1 MSNSWFQFKQ
11 FKINQEKTAMKVGV
25 DGVLL
30 GAVSHFGNAEKILDI
45 GAGTGLLS
53 LMTAQ
58 RTNAEITALEI
69 EKDAYNQCVEN
80 VKLNKQERRIEVVR
94 NSFQEYCIMSK
105 TKFDF
110 IICNPPF
117 FENSQ
122 KSKLENR
129 NIARHSDSL
138 SKEEIIKGVSN
149 LLNPEG
155 IFSIILPTQFEQSFE
170 NLCNNYGLFCN
181 YKLKVKPKN
190 TKAANRIISEFSY
203 VKKNVFTEILILRE
217 NNTNQY
223 TKAYKEL
230 TKDFYLN
237 F

>member
-122 KSKLENR
+122 KSKLKNR